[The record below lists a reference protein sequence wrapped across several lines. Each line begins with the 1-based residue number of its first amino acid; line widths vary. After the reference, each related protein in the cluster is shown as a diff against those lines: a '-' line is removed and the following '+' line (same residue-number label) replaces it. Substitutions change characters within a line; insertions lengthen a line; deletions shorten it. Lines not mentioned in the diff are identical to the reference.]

1 MAAAAAAAT
10 HMVAFLAPI
19 PAGATGRAAAVGS
32 VVAVAVPLVRG
43 RGRPAT
49 WVVAAPPLRRRR
61 RRPPAAAPPVA
72 VSRPP
77 NPESADPPPSSTP
90 GASPAAPPVA
100 PWVRASPTPGDM
112 LFGVPPPTT
121 DEVVDGVPAD
131 ELAASPSSRLRNT
144 SARAAVVAT
153 AWAGLLL
160 SVSALAPPGL
170 SIVPVLSHGPA
181 LGAHPMGAALW
192 GLRACLV
199 AAAALLLTPGSRDQ
213 RLPTWAFLGAALSG
227 GGGFVLGPYLALRRY
242 RPAVGRPEMGAMAR
256 VTEGRLFSGL
266 FLGLA
271 AVTVVGVVGVLGGVG
286 LAGARALLMEDP
298 WTWAAAV
305 DVVYLWVALWGPLC
319 EDMRRRG
326 LYEASSFADNVLAA
340 GVVAGGAVGVL
351 LYGVLRPKDRKSVV

>member
-1 MAAAAAAAT
+1 MAAAST
-10 HMVAFLAPI
+10 SPVSAFLAPL
-19 PAGATGRAAAVGS
+19 PAGATGRAAVGGAP
-32 VVAVAVPLVRG
+32 AVAAPLVRG

-49 WVVAAPPLRRRR
+49 WVAIPLQRRR
-61 RRPPAAAPPVA
+61 RRPPSAPPVA
-72 VSRPP
+72 VSQQP
-77 NPESADPPPSSTP
+77 NPESTDPPPPPGSSPT
-90 GASPAAPPVA
+90 APPLA
-100 PWVRASPTPGDM
+100 PWVRASPTPGDV

-170 SIVPVLSHGPA
+170 SLWPVLSHGPT
-181 LGAHPMGAALW
+181 LSAHPLGAALW

-199 AAAALLLTPGSRDQ
+199 AAAAILLTPGSRDQ
-213 RLPTWAFLGAALSG
+213 RLPTWAFLGAALAG
-227 GGGFVLGPYLALRRY
+227 GGGYVLGPYLALRRY
-242 RPAVGRPEMGAMAR
+242 RPSVGRSEIGAMAR
-256 VTEGRLFSGL
+256 VTEGRVFSAL

-271 AVTVVGVVGVLGGVG
+271 AVAVVGVVSVLGGVG

-340 GVVAGGAVGVL
+340 GVVAGGTVGVL
-351 LYGVLRPKDRKSVV
+351 LYGLLRPKLEDRRD

>member
-1 MAAAAAAAT
+1 MAAAAGAT
-10 HMVAFLAPI
+10 PVAAFLAPL
-19 PAGATGRAAAVGS
+19 PAGAIGRAAIGGGGA
-32 VVAVAVPLVRG
+32 AAAAVPLVRD
-43 RGRPAT
+43 RGRPAIC
-49 WVVAAPPLRRRR
+49 AAPSQRRRR
-61 RRPPAAAPPVA
+61 RRPPAPSPPVA

-77 NPESADPPPSSTP
+77 NPESADPPPPSSSAP
-90 GASPAAPPVA
+90 GASPTAPPLA
-100 PWVRASPTPGDM
+100 PWVRASPTPGDV
-112 LFGVPPPTT
+112 LFGVPRPTT
-121 DEVVDGVPAD
+121 GEVVDGVPAD

-170 SIVPVLSHGPA
+170 SLVPVLSHGPA
-181 LGAHPMGAALW
+181 LGTHPLGAALW

-199 AAAALLLTPGSRDQ
+199 AAAAILLTPGSRDQ

-242 RPAVGRPEMGAMAR
+242 RPSVGRSEVGAMAR
-256 VTEGRLFSGL
+256 LTEGRPFSSL

-271 AVTVVGVVGVLGGVG
+271 AVAVVGVLGVLGGAG
-286 LAGARALLMEDP
+286 LAGARALLVEDP

-326 LYEASSFADNVLAA
+326 LYEASSWADNVLAA

-351 LYGVLRPKDRKSVV
+351 LYGVLRPKLEDRRD

>member
-1 MAAAAAAAT
+1 MAAVAAFLTPLPAGATGGASAAAAAAA
-10 HMVAFLAPI
+10 A
-19 PAGATGRAAAVGS
+19 
-32 VVAVAVPLVRG
+32 
-43 RGRPAT
+43 
-49 WVVAAPPLRRRR
+49 PLRRGCGRPSTWLAAPSQRR
-61 RRPPAAAPPVA
+61 RRALPPPPMA

-77 NPESADPPPSSTP
+77 NPESPDTPPSPPSGATP
-90 GASPAAPPVA
+90 TAPPVA

-112 LFGVPPPTT
+112 LFGVPPPST
-121 DEVVDGVPAD
+121 DEMVDGVPAD

-153 AWAGLLL
+153 AWAALLL

-170 SIVPVLSHGPA
+170 ALAPVLSHGPA
-181 LGAHPMGAALW
+181 LGAHPLGAALW
-192 GLRACLV
+192 GLRSCLV
-199 AAAALLLTPGSRDQ
+199 AAAATLLTPGSRDQ
-213 RLPTWAFLGAALSG
+213 RLPTWAFLGAALAG
-227 GGGFVLGPYLALRRY
+227 GGGYVLGPYLALRRY
-242 RPAVGRPEMGAMAR
+242 RPAVGRSEVGAMAR
-256 VTEGRLFSGL
+256 VTEGRPFSAL

-271 AVTVVGVVGVLGGVG
+271 AVATVGVMGVLGGFG
-286 LAGARALLMEDP
+286 LAGARTLLMEDP

-351 LYGVLRPKDRKSVV
+351 LYGVLRPKLEDRRD